1 MEGNMS
7 EIIEDKRLITIKPD
21 KDIIKP
27 MAEEFR
33 DELLKVAQDN
43 NKNFKIDLTDVKE
56 VDQVGI
62 SILVAFHNLL
72 KDNGN
77 ELSIVNVSDNVHKL
91 FKRLRL
97 DVKFNIV

>member
-1 MEGNMS
+1 MS
-7 EIIEDKRLITIKPD
+7 EIIEDKRQVTIKPD

-27 MAEEFR
+27 VAEEFR
-33 DELLKVAQDN
+33 DELLEAAQDN

-56 VDQVGI
+56 IDEVGI
-62 SILVAFHNLL
+62 SILVAFYNLL

-77 ELSIVNVSDNVHKL
+77 ELSIVNMPDNIDKL

-97 DVKFNIV
+97 DVKFNIA